1 MSAIVIQDGLVHY
14 EVIGRGRP
22 LVFIHGWLGSWRY
35 WVPAMEELSAKYR
48 AYALDLWGF
57 GDSDKLQGRYTI
69 DDYVQLL
76 GNFLDNLGVGV
87 LRPTLIGHALGGVV
101 ALRYAAKTPDM
112 VEQVLGV
119 SVPLTRAAIHR
130 PLITFSGNEDALARL
145 AARRASFPE
154 VELEVRKTDVSA
166 ITGSTH
172 SVLVSDL
179 NDVLSPLRIPV
190 LLVYGGDDPLIA
202 PPQQELLQQCDNN
215 VRTIF
220 LNGARHFPM
229 LEERSKF
236 NRLLMD
242 FLDAG
247 DDVASVE
254 LKEEWQRRQR

>member
-35 WVPAMEELSAKYR
+35 WVPAMEESSAKYR

-57 GDSDKLQGRYTI
+57 GDSDKLRDRYSI
-69 DDYVQLL
+69 DAYIQLL
-76 GNFLDNLGVGV
+76 GDFLDNLGVGV

-101 ALRYAAKTPDM
+101 ALRFAARAPEL

-119 SVPLTRAAIHR
+119 SVPLVGAAIHR
-130 PLITFSGNEDALARL
+130 PLASFSGNEDALARL

-172 SVLVSDL
+172 SVMVSDL
-179 NDVLSPLRIPV
+179 GKALSPLDVPV
-190 LLVYGGDDPLIA
+190 LLVYGGDDPLVA
-202 PPQQELLQQCDNN
+202 PPQQEWLQECDDN

-247 DDVASVE
+247 DDLSSLK